1 MAGSAAAKPT
11 TTKEEKQE
19 LGPNGKSAITRKN
32 SPAPLAQDS
41 GRKKPA
47 TSSTPLDPSTSANSS
62 VNAKFPTGSAGDPI
76 EIDDLDVDMDN
87 DGDVVALTDLS
98 GNGTQPSSKTSMPNI
113 SSAVQPEGIGL
124 GLGLGEINVDLPVA
138 QDPADASAANMAS
151 EGDVSAL
158 LMNIQNVVA
167 ASTSEA
173 QLSEED
179 IMKFFES
186 LPPGGGQA
194 DVGTAPLTADN
205 GASDGKGLET
215 ADQFMGNPAET
226 GNGLPL
232 DPTTAAS
239 ANGINIDSMGAATL
253 GDFGGFESQAEN
265 AMPSAVADDG
275 GMPEEVDLSNMD
287 WTQYSALLAEIPDES

>member
-1 MAGSAAAKPT
+1 MAGSAAAKLT

-19 LGPNGKSAITRKN
+19 LAPNGKSAATRKN

-47 TSSTPLDPSTSANSS
+47 TSSTPIDPSTSANSS

-87 DGDVVALTDLS
+87 AGDFVALTTLPGKD
-98 GNGTQPSSKTSMPNI
+98 TQPSSKANMPNI
-113 SSAVQPEGIGL
+113 PAAVQPEGIGL
-124 GLGLGEINVDLPVA
+124 GLGLGEIDVDLPVS
-138 QDPADASAANMAS
+138 QNSSDAPAANMAS

-158 LMNIQNVVA
+158 LMNIQNAVA
-167 ASTSEA
+167 ATTGQA

-186 LPPGGGQA
+186 LPPDGEQA
-194 DVGTAPLTADN
+194 DMGTAPLMGGN
-205 GASDGKGLET
+205 GTIDGNGLET
-215 ADQFMGNPAET
+215 ADQFLSNPAET

-232 DPTTAAS
+232 DQPPAVS
-239 ANGINIDSMGAATL
+239 ADGINMDSMEAATA
-253 GDFGGFESQAEN
+253 GDFGGFTPQAEN
-265 AMPSAVADDG
+265 AMPSAAVDDG
-275 GMPEEVDLSNMD
+275 GMPEELDLSNMD
-287 WTQYSALLAEIPDES
+287 WTQYSALLAEIPDDS